1 MYLAVLNRRQLTGDT
16 NLKNIKIIIVIIII
30 YDNNK

>member
-16 NLKNIKIIIVIIII
+16 NLKIHK
-30 YDNNK
+30 NNNSNNNNL